1 MASQGYAENND
12 KVAME
17 ELEKS
22 DVNNGSINVDEK
34 RMTRKI
40 LWKLDTRI
48 LPVLAALFLCS
59 FLDRTNVGN
68 ARLYNLEEDLGMTNS
83 QYNQGLAVFY
93 ATYIAR

>member
-1 MASQGYAENND
+1 MASQGYVENND

-40 LWKLDTRI
+40 LWKLDTR
-48 LPVLAALFLCS
+48 
-59 FLDRTNVGN
+59 
-68 ARLYNLEEDLGMTNS
+68 
-83 QYNQGLAVFY
+83 
-93 ATYIAR
+93 